1 MTDLTD
7 RLEHL
12 RLILTRPGR
21 LAVAFSGGVDS
32 AFLIRVARDLLP
44 GDRLL
49 ALTVRSV
56 LFPQWETREALE
68 LARNLGV
75 PHLMLDIDA
84 LAAPELSANPPDR
97 CYFCKQALF
106 GRILSEARARGFE
119 AVADGG
125 NLDDLDDYRPGALA
139 VRELGVLSPLREAGL
154 GKAEIRRLSAE
165 MGLGTWNK
173 SAYACLASRV
183 PYGQPLTRET
193 LERVEKAE
201 DFLLGLGF
209 RELRVRCHERLA
221 RLEVGPEERSRFFDS
236 QLMDR
241 VHRELSALGFN
252 FVTLDLAGYRS
263 GSLNLDV
270 EESDL
275 IKYAQERRP

>member
-7 RLEHL
+7 KLEHL
-12 RLILTRPGR
+12 RRLLTRSGR

-32 AFLIRVARDLLP
+32 AFLIRVARDILP
-44 GDRLL
+44 RDHLL
-49 ALTVRSV
+49 ALTARSV

-68 LARNLGV
+68 LARSLDV

-84 LAAPELSANPPDR
+84 LAVPGVADNPPDR
-97 CYFCKQALF
+97 CYFCKRALF
-106 GRILSEARARGFE
+106 GSLLAEARAQGFA

-125 NLDDLDDYRPGALA
+125 NLDDLDDYRPGARA

-154 GKAEIRRLSAE
+154 GKAEIRQLSAE
-165 MGLGTWNK
+165 MGLDTWNK
-173 SAYACLASRV
+173 PAYACLASRV

-201 DFLLGLGF
+201 DFLLSLGF
-209 RELRVRCHERLA
+209 RELRVRCHDRLA
-221 RLEVGPEERSRFFDS
+221 RLEVGPEERPRFFDV

-241 VHRELSALGFN
+241 VHRELSALGFS

-270 EESDL
+270 GENDL
-275 IKYAQERRP
+275 AKYAQKT

>member
-1 MTDLTD
+1 MTDLTGK
-7 RLEHL
+7 LEHL
-12 RLILTRPGR
+12 RHILTQSGR

-44 GDRLL
+44 EDRLL
-49 ALTVRSV
+49 AVTARSV

-68 LARNLGV
+68 LARSLNV

-84 LAAPELSANPPDR
+84 LAVPEVSANPPDR
-97 CYFCKQALF
+97 CYFCKRTLF
-106 GRILSEARARGFE
+106 GGILAQARARGFE

-125 NLDDLDDYRPGALA
+125 NLDDLDDYRPGARA

-154 GKAEIRRLSAE
+154 GKTEIRRLSAE

-173 SAYACLASRV
+173 PAYACLASRI
-183 PYGQPLTRET
+183 PYGQPLTKET

-201 DFLLGLGF
+201 DLLLSLGF
-209 RELRVRCHERLA
+209 RELRVRCHDRLA
-221 RLEVGPEERSRFFDS
+221 RLEVGPEERPRFFDA

-241 VHRELSALGFN
+241 VHRELSALGFS

-263 GSLNLDV
+263 GSLNLDIG
-270 EESDL
+270 ESDL
-275 IKYAQERRP
+275 IKYAQER